1 VIPKR
6 KPNAPRPRGAVGNVA
21 ASIARRRAARE
32 PRVVLADRAG
42 QLHTLD
48 PSDPVA
54 ERLQEAAERLVSAA
68 QRRSAT

>member
-1 VIPKR
+1 
-6 KPNAPRPRGAVGNVA
+6 
-21 ASIARRRAARE
+21 
-32 PRVVLADRAG
+32 VLADRAG

-68 QRRSAT
+68 QRRSGT